1 MAYDVIVAGQ
11 LCADLFPETSQLP
24 LCALS
29 SPGKLFEVGKLEIAT
44 GGAVS
49 NTGLALHRLGV
60 NVGLMT
66 GVGDDLLGRVIIDRI
81 KAHDVRLGDL
91 IKIRP
96 NEASAYSVIL
106 SPQNVDRI
114 ILTYPGN
121 NVHFDVEDIDFTLVE
136 AAKIFH
142 LGYPTL
148 LPRLYQQDGE
158 RLQTICQRVYQ
169 SGVITALDMTL
180 PDPNT
185 PSGQVN
191 WKRVLE
197 RVLPFVDIFL
207 PSLEEIVFM
216 LRHTDYDA
224 WQGQIAA
231 HINRAYL
238 RELTDELLAMGTAIS
253 GIKLG
258 EYGMYIH
265 TTSDTVKLSRLQRLG
280 VAGQTWHNL
289 ELWHPAFAVKVV
301 GTTGAGDCAYG
312 AFLAALLSKLS
323 PEEVIRFA
331 CAVGGCNVE
340 AHDAISGILSWADTH
355 ARIKSGWQTSDLT
368 LPD

>member
-1 MAYDVIVAGQ
+1 MSYDVIVAGQ
-11 LCADLFPETSQLP
+11 LTADMFPETSRLP
-24 LCALS
+24 LSALS
-29 SPGKLFEVGKLEIAT
+29 SPGKLFEVGALEIAT

-49 NTGLALHRLGV
+49 NTGLALHRLGI

-66 GVGDDLLGRVIIDRI
+66 AVGDDLLGRVISERI
-81 KAHDVRLGDL
+81 KSHDDRLGDL

-114 ILTYPGN
+114 ILTYPGSN
-121 NVHFDVEDIDFTLVE
+121 AHFDVEDIDFALIE

-158 RLQTICQRVYQ
+158 KLLTIFKRVYQ
-169 SGVITALDMTL
+169 SGVITSLDMTL
-180 PDPNT
+180 PDTNT
-185 PSGQVN
+185 PSGQVD
-191 WKRVLE
+191 WKRLLE
-197 RVLPFVDIFL
+197 RVLPYVDVFL

-216 LRHTDYDA
+216 LRRADYDA
-224 WQGQIAA
+224 WQGQIMK

-258 EYGMYIH
+258 EYGLYVH
-265 TTSDTVKLSRLQRLG
+265 TTNDKVKLSRLHRLG
-280 VAGQTWHNL
+280 IAASTWHNL

-301 GTTGAGDCAYG
+301 GTTGAGDCAYAG
-312 AFLAALLSKLS
+312 FLATLWSDLS
-323 PEEVIRFA
+323 PIEIVRFA
-331 CAVGGCNVE
+331 CAVGACNVE
-340 AHDAISGILSWADTH
+340 AHDAISSILSWADTH
-355 ARIKSGWQTSDLT
+355 ARIKAGWQTSDLK
-368 LPD
+368 LVD